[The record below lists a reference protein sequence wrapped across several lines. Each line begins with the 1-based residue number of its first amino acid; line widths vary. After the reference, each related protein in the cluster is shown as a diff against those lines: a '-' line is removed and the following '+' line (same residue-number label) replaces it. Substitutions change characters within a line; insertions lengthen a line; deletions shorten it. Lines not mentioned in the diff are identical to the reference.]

1 MSTGDNPSDDSE
13 EFSTEVRATY
23 EDLFEL
29 LNRIGRYTRDLLKEF
44 SLEPGDVQGILVGRY
59 FSRCIDNARA
69 AVTLSEQGL
78 LTPSRII
85 LRAAL
90 ESQFCMRACLSH
102 VFCERLIAAD
112 MVKRSKMLRKFE
124 QLSKISKVPVP
135 GLDQILSSDRTAE
148 FREELAQIEASD
160 IPIVEI
166 AKVAGCYDLY
176 IGVYA
181 TLSSSVHSSVHD
193 IEGQVVFS
201 GDGQIEAFSRAP
213 DIKDV
218 PFILVGAIEVLLD
231 TSLAACAFL
240 DKDCTDYLTS
250 EHDTLR
256 ELSKSVAEA
265 IRPDSVFDRE
275 LHVLGVHAIET
286 AMPSAAQP

>member
-1 MSTGDNPSDDSE
+1 MGDNPSEYSE
-13 EFSTEVRATY
+13 EFSTEVRAAY
-23 EDLFEL
+23 EDLFKL
-29 LNRIGRYTRDLLKEF
+29 LHRVCRRAREFLSEF
-44 SLEPGDVQGILVGRY
+44 SLEPDDVQGILVGSY

-85 LRAAL
+85 LRTAL
-90 ESQFCMRACLSH
+90 ESQFCMRACLSYA
-102 VFCERLIAAD
+102 FCERLIAAD
-112 MVKRSKMLRKFE
+112 MVKRGKMLKKFE

-135 GLDQILSSDRTAE
+135 GLDKMLSSDRIAG
-148 FREELAQIEASD
+148 FREKLAQTEASD

-166 AKVAGCYDLY
+166 AKAAGCYDLY

-201 GDGQIEAFSRAP
+201 DDGQIEAFSRAP

-218 PFILVGAIEVLLD
+218 PFMLVGAIEVLLD

-265 IRPDSVFDRE
+265 IRPDIR
-275 LHVLGVHAIET
+275 I
-286 AMPSAAQP
+286 